1 MTKANSILHRAVALL
16 AALCLLASM
25 ALPVYAAETET
36 EFSVSNSET
45 IPSDDNAEN
54 DADGTGSDISVSNVE
69 TIQKEA
75 DTTSEGSKTEPEI
88 SVPES
93 GTITNSADTTDKTAG
108 APPAEGVTGSENT
121 APADSAAAD
130 KTADADNTGEDST
143 GSEDE
148 AGFLNEGDSADDRM
162 ITAGNAKESDIALC
176 ADNAT
181 VQEGTK
187 YTFYFAPPQSWT
199 RLLEGKTITCSFRR
213 GNDNSNE
220 STNGVRETTAK
231 RTDDSTKDGRPI
243 YQVDVYHNEGNA
255 NSLCPYKGFVWV
267 KFTLDNDHWVQMNG
281 ERGNNNECWMSVT
294 AIADKCLDGDK
305 LKGSSDETTVS
316 QEYDIT
322 KWVDYTSIILK
333 HVRYGKQTMTLLN
346 KSAQAL
352 DSVTVTFWEKGDNGE
367 FTQVGVS
374 QPINTLQAGEHA
386 DITIPEAACA
396 YVSFQK
402 ADNTYIGKH
411 YFNFYND
418 DTASDDVAVFPYD
431 PVTRYCLIYT
441 GDKDV
446 RWSAPNSKTVYF
458 DATFSDMSYNND
470 NAKIP
475 YGMPDAKGSLWCYI
489 TSDVGGKEPIT
500 KLQMARDGTSEIWY
514 VDVPQGYTKIR
525 FASWAVDNDI
535 AAQNGDGTAMLTIP
549 TDKDKPCFYADTS
562 DDVIYQGGDRGGY
575 WDELGAVRDV
585 EKGKKGENGETKS
598 IVELDKQ
605 AFTPQSNTKYI
616 STTLY
621 DYYTDY
627 ELNGNN
633 RNTYSSTE
641 TGKHRSYVPFRQF
654 DRALSNYYSSYT
666 GNPKIQNP
674 IYTGHFQPNKDG
686 WGSPFSNIAANLN
699 LYGWGE
705 ITASDNSDYKHF
717 MAVNNSTINTKDD
730 SVNYYAAFQGLVGN
744 QMKDG
749 MPVMAGT
756 DLAEPHFNEAFLTG
770 TNTEKAVLGKVY
782 KDVSFPFTQKPVF
795 TQTEGDLE
803 SKAQYWYFDSNER
816 SLYLK
821 QDTANSSKYYLEAT
835 AKAEKDSSGNP
846 IYTDDNSQNR
856 GSDNSTTDSNN
867 GDKPRGFGFFPF
879 NQKMGTEN
887 RNVNK
892 YNYGFGAKLQFDF
905 TLTDDGKVVVGTD
918 ESGKDIKVPIKF
930 FFSGDDDVWV
940 YIDGQLV
947 LDVGGAH
954 GKASGLLEFDETE
967 NKDANTVIPYVS
979 SNKAGG
985 DVYTDPAN
993 KTVYFNGKEVKFE
1006 KKGKILD
1013 KNGDEF
1019 TLDKGTTHTLTMF
1032 YMERG
1037 MWESNMA
1044 VAFNF
1049 PDHNELQVEKQVD
1062 LSDVDEDFQACFNDQ
1077 KIFDFTIQN
1086 LATHYGT
1093 KPAVR
1098 PGTGNVDRKVVNLT
1112 ADVASIYPATD
1123 SEDYIFELADNPAQ
1137 GSETNTGQVLHWFAR
1152 HNDLSSTSR
1161 DMRYGIL
1168 ELNKPIDLR
1177 QYGYLTFEIYVKGET
1192 NLSLNNLYL
1201 QLLDDGN
1208 RQMGSLSKAGLNGAT
1223 FGSVTLEPNKWNT
1236 VKLSLNKMKEV
1247 VGFDNNVTTI
1257 RVGDNYQR
1265 DIYFRNFTFVPKTV
1279 PDIKTGFT
1287 TEQDKIPDY
1296 GSAASGTLK
1305 NATYAKYTSNFD
1317 GMQVVDD
1324 QGRFVLENGE
1334 IITFDDQFR
1343 RGSYISLKEI
1353 LNTKLYDTTWTV
1365 YENGLPVTSMTNAGG
1380 NTVTVAEPSKSLA
1393 NQNAADDKPGPDDG
1407 RTENKGTEQN
1417 DNKYDGTK
1425 PSNAN
1430 TIVFRSYS
1438 NPDESGDSL
1447 TRLKVQYINKVKTG
1461 GLIIK
1466 KEAAENDNLTGTYE
1480 FKVTFSDVGG
1490 QGLETDDPIVKTYP
1504 INMSDA
1510 ENPNHT
1516 VIITG
1521 IPVDTRYTIEEL
1533 EPKDGSHLQGITLE
1547 GNEKNAHVVKNTT
1560 VEGVIV
1566 ESKTPQMTATFTNTS
1581 RKLIDIEF
1589 TKLWQDADGK
1599 PLGSAK
1605 QPSEIYIQ
1613 LQRRLE
1619 NSSEKDPWEAV
1630 TYPATG
1636 SANYVT
1642 VTSINDRWKYSFKGL
1657 DQRPAEDNGTDYV
1670 YRIVEGTVDTDDN
1683 FKAAGSSITIGGNT
1697 YTISAEASLTGT
1709 AGSAA
1714 NGTITGGSGKIEL
1727 INKLQDPKFTLEIV
1741 KKGVTTAENGSETQ
1755 TPLSGVEFKLEK
1767 LTVPS
1772 GGGEPQVDTTYD
1784 FGSGNKGSITGITG
1798 NDGTIVNNPFKNLK
1812 AGSYQLTE
1820 VKTAEGYN
1828 LLSKPIRIEF
1838 TTNGDCLID
1847 GVKDETNVT
1856 RTGDTCT
1863 MTLTVLNRKSFEL
1876 PHTGADAPSLWL
1888 LIGLPALVAVL
1899 LVLVFR
1905 YNKKGGRRQ

>member
-1 MTKANSILHRAVALL
+1 MTKANSILHRAAALL

-36 EFSVSNSET
+36 DFSVSNSET
-45 IPSDDNAEN
+45 IPDDDNTGN
-54 DADGTGSDISVSNVE
+54 GADGTGSDISVSNLE
-69 TIQKEA
+69 TIQKDA
-75 DTTSEGSKTEPEI
+75 DTTNEGSKTEPEI

-93 GTITNSADTTDKTAG
+93 GTIPSGADTTDKAAG
-108 APPAEGVTGSENT
+108 APLTEGVTGSENT
-121 APADSAAAD
+121 APADNAPADNAAAD

-176 ADNAT
+176 AGDAT

-199 RLLEGKTITCSFRR
+199 TLLEGKTITCSFMR
-213 GNDNSNE
+213 GNDNDPNTQAE
-220 STNGVRETTAK
+220 DHKVRETKANLI
-231 RTDDSTKDGRPI
+231 TDKTTDGRPI
-243 YQVDVYHNEGNA
+243 YQVDVYHGDKS
-255 NSLCPYKGFVWV
+255 SLCPNGGFVWV
-267 KFTLDNDHWVQMNG
+267 KFALDDGHWVTMKGQSQGGTNY
-281 ERGNNNECWMSVT
+281 WMEVGK
-294 AIADKCLDGDK
+294 IANKCLDGDQ
-305 LKGSSDETTVS
+305 LTVNDENA
-316 QEYDIT
+316 YDLS
-322 KWVDYTSIILK
+322 KWVPYADIIPK
-333 HVRYGKQTMTLLN
+333 HVRYGNNTMTLLN
-346 KSAQAL
+346 NSSETL
-352 DSVTVTFWEKGDNGE
+352 DSVTVTFWEKGDNE
-367 FTQVGVS
+367 VFTQVGS
-374 QPINTLQAGEHA
+374 QQVIQPLQPNNKSK
-386 DITIPEAACA
+386 DIKIPTDACA

-402 ADNTYIGKH
+402 SDGAENNTYIGGKQ

-418 DTASDDVAVFPYD
+418 EDPSDNIAVFPYD
-431 PVTRYCLIYT
+431 PVTRYCLIYK
-441 GDKDV
+441 GDNDV
-446 RWSAPNSKTVYF
+446 RWSAPGSKTVYF
-458 DATFSDMSYNND
+458 DATFSDMLYNND
-470 NAKIP
+470 AATT
-475 YGMPDAKGSLWCYI
+475 YGIPDANGNLWCYI
-489 TSDVGGKEPIT
+489 TSDDSNKSAIT
-500 KLQMARDGTSEIWY
+500 SQMARDGTSEIWY
-514 VDVPQGYTKIR
+514 ADVPQGYTKIR
-525 FASWAVDNDI
+525 FASWAVDGTNT
-535 AAQNGDGTAMLTIP
+535 ANNGTDTVLLTIP
-549 TDKDKPCFYADTS
+549 DLNKPCFYADTS
-562 DDVIYQGGDRGGY
+562 DDVIYQGGNRGGY
-575 WDELGAVRDV
+575 WDELGATRDA
-585 EKGKKGENGETKS
+585 EKGKKAADESAKS
-598 IVELDKQ
+598 IVDLESK

-633 RNTYSSTE
+633 RNTYSTNE
-641 TGKHRSYVPFRQF
+641 KGTHRSNVPFRQF

-666 GNPKIQNP
+666 DTPKIQNP
-674 IYTGHFQPNKDG
+674 IYTGHFQPNYNG
-686 WGSPFSNIAANLN
+686 WGTPFSDIAVNLN
-699 LYGWGE
+699 LYGWGN
-705 ITASDNSDYKHF
+705 INASDNSAYKHF
-717 MAVNNSTINTKDD
+717 MAVNNSTINVDGKGEFYNAT
-730 SVNYYAAFQGLVGN
+730 FQGLVGN

-756 DLAEPHFNEAFLTG
+756 TLAEPHFNEAFLTG

-782 KDVSFPFTQKPVF
+782 KDVSFPFTQKAVF
-795 TQTEGDLE
+795 TENNGDTE
-803 SKAQYWYFDSNER
+803 SKAKYWYFDSNER

-821 QDTANSSKYYLEAT
+821 QDTAKSKYYLEAT
-835 AKAEKDSSGNP
+835 KTGEYEDGKP
-846 IYTDDNSQNR
+846 KYTDDKSENVDSER
-856 GSDNSTTDSNN
+856 GKKGTY
-867 GDKPRGFGFFPF
+867 GFFPF
-879 NQKMGTEN
+879 NQNTIAATASN
-887 RNVNK
+887 

-905 TLTDDGKVVVGTD
+905 TLTDDGKVQVGD
-918 ESGKDIKVPIKF
+918 SPNDKVPIKF

-954 GKASGLLEFDETE
+954 GKAFGLLEFDEQGD
-967 NKDANTVIPYVS
+967 KNTVTSYIS
-979 SNKAGG
+979 DIKASNNTIYEGC
-985 DVYTDPAN
+985 TPA
-993 KTVYFNGKEVKFE
+993 KQVTFNGKPYTFNHKSKDVITYE
-1006 KKGKILD
+1006 
-1013 KNGDEF
+1013 
-1019 TLDKGTTHTLTMF
+1019 KGTTHTLTMF

-1062 LSDVDEDFQACFNDQ
+1062 LSDVDEDFQACFKDQ

-1098 PGTGNVDRKVVNLT
+1098 PGTGSVENKVLNLT
-1112 ADVASIYPATD
+1112 ADADVESIHPATTGNN
-1123 SEDYIFELADNPAQ
+1123 EDYIFALADNPKKD
-1137 GSETNTGQVLHWFAR
+1137 SESDTGQVLHWFAR
-1152 HNDLSSTSR
+1152 YNDLNSTYR
-1161 DMRYGIL
+1161 NMRYGIL
-1168 ELNKPIDLR
+1168 KLNNPIDLN
-1177 QYGYLTFEIYVKGET
+1177 QYGYLTFEIYVDGVT

-1201 QLLDDGN
+1201 QLLDDGD

-1236 VKLSLNKMKEV
+1236 VKLSLNKMNAV
-1247 VGFDNNVTTI
+1247 DGFDNQVKTI

-1334 IITFDDQFR
+1334 IITFNDQFR

-1353 LNTKLYDTTWTV
+1353 LNTKLYDTKWTV
-1365 YENGLPVTSMTNAGG
+1365 YENGLPVTSMKGDG
-1380 NTVTVAEPSKSLA
+1380 VKTVTVEDKSKSLEK
-1393 NQNAADDKPGPDDG
+1393 QPTSGPDDG
-1407 RTENKGTEQN
+1407 RTEERGTEAEQN
-1417 DNKYDGTK
+1417 GNEYDGTK
-1425 PSNAN
+1425 PTDAN

-1447 TRLKVQYINKVKTG
+1447 TSLKVQYINKVKTG

-1490 QGLETDDPIVKTYP
+1490 QGLKTGDPIVKTYP
-1504 INMSDA
+1504 INMSDTD
-1510 ENPNHT
+1510 T
-1516 VIITG
+1516 VTITG

-1533 EPKDGSHLQGITLE
+1533 EPKDGSHLQGITLVGDE
-1547 GNEKNAHVVKNTT
+1547 NNAHVVNNTT

-1566 ESKTPQMTATFTNTS
+1566 ESKTPQMTATFTNTK
-1581 RKLIDIEF
+1581 RTLIDIAF

-1619 NSSEKDPWEAV
+1619 NSSETDHWEAV
-1630 TYPATG
+1630 KYPATG

-1642 VTSINDRWKYSFKGL
+1642 VNSINDRWKYSFKGL
-1657 DQRPAEDNGTDYV
+1657 DQRRAGGTTNYV
-1670 YRIVEGTVDTDDN
+1670 YRIVEGTRGTDDTFN
-1683 FKAAGSSITIGGNT
+1683 VADGSIPIGGNT

-1727 INKLQDPKFTLEIV
+1727 TNKLQDPKFTLNIV
-1741 KKGVTTAENGSETQ
+1741 KKGVTTGENGTEVQ
-1755 TPLSGVEFKLEK
+1755 TPLGGVEFKLER

-1772 GGGEPQVDTTYD
+1772 GGGEPQVDDTYD
-1784 FGSGNKGSITGITG
+1784 FGNGKIGSITGTTG
-1798 NDGTIVNNPFKNLK
+1798 NDGKIENNPFKNLK

-1838 TTNGDCLID
+1838 TTKGECLID

-1856 RTGDTCT
+1856 QTGDTCT